1 MTDDVQPMSNEAAE
15 QPPYGVAAGV
25 ATAIFALYAFTI
37 APTTQF
43 WDTSEYIAAA
53 KVLGIPHP
61 PGSPLFVLLAN
72 VWGQLPLAPHYALR
86 INLFAAFTS
95 ALASGF
101 LFLVADRFLRSV
113 IADRWP
119 RFAAAFA
126 GVLVGA
132 TTFTVWN
139 QSVVNAKVYTV
150 SLFFIAFVFW
160 LVVRWADLPRGPA
173 RDKILLL
180 IGYML
185 VLTSTNHMMGVLVAP
200 AVLVYVALSDWRD
213 MTRPWVIALAV
224 FSGLAIT
231 GKWTAIV
238 SGSSDWRVLS
248 VIAIVGTL
256 AYAAWRDPKEYARPL
271 LYAAIG
277 AAVVG
282 ISLNFVFLPLRAAAF
297 PPINEGE
304 PTTWDALLAV
314 LTREQYQKPP
324 LSVRMADFPSQLGNY
339 VQYFSWQ
346 FGHDWSVRARH
357 VAAAFFGLLA
367 LYGAFVQWT
376 RDRRAALAMI
386 GLMLTVTVVL
396 IYYLNFRY
404 GYSYRAGETLD
415 REVRERDYFFVIS
428 FQLLGLWVA
437 MGLGALYAQ
446 LQAVLRTRLDT
457 GPAWGA
463 ASSVLLIALIPFGGN
478 RLTAPRAGET
488 LARDFAIDLLQ
499 SVEPYAI
506 LITAGDNDLFPL
518 WYAQEVER
526 VRRDV
531 LVFNQSLM
539 NTEWHLRQL
548 IRREVEPFDL
558 VNAAPP
564 YTAFGDLPPEDPVL
578 DITVDGVDSLPLVW
592 DVPQRSVF
600 RVGSLEAVLE
610 AGRYS
615 RADLIT
621 LQLIRNNLGK
631 RPIYFART
639 TGGTADQL
647 GLTAYLLAEGFVR
660 RVKPEPVEE
669 TDSIF
674 GIAGIGWLDLDRTE
688 RLLFDVYHPE
698 SAARDRPRG
707 WVDGPSN
714 NILSLYYVTYGGYA
728 QIVSQ
733 LSDSTDT
740 DRLRLANVASEL
752 AGRMLEELNEG
763 G

>member
-1 MTDDVQPMSNEAAE
+1 MTDDVQPMTNEVGE
-15 QPPYGVAAGV
+15 RPPYGIAAVV

-61 PGSPLFVLLAN
+61 PGSPLFVLMAN
-72 VWGQLPLAPHYALR
+72 VWGQLPLATHYALR

-95 ALASGF
+95 AVASGF
-101 LFLVADRFLRSV
+101 LFLVAHRFLRPV
-113 IADRWP
+113 IADAWP
-119 RFAAAFA
+119 RCAAAFA

-150 SLFFIAFVFW
+150 SLFFIAVIFW
-160 LVVRWADLPRGPA
+160 LVVRWADLPRGLA

-180 IGYML
+180 IGYLL
-185 VLTSTNHMMGVLVAP
+185 VLTSTNHMMGVLVLP
-200 AVLVYVALSDWRD
+200 AVLTYVALTDWRD

-224 FSGLAIT
+224 FGGLAIT

-238 SGSSDWRVLS
+238 SGPTDWRTLS

-256 AYAAWRDPKEYARPL
+256 AYAAWRDPKEFARPL

-297 PPINEGE
+297 PAINEGE
-304 PTTWDALLAV
+304 PTTWDALLGV
-314 LTREQYQKPP
+314 LAREQYQKPP

-339 VQYFSWQ
+339 LQYFSWQ
-346 FGHDWSVRARH
+346 FGHDWSVRAGRI
-357 VAAAFFGLLA
+357 VAAFFGMLA
-367 LYGAFVQWT
+367 LYGVVVQWM

-404 GYSYRAGETLD
+404 GYSYRPGEALD

-446 LQAVLRTRLDT
+446 LQTVLRTRLDA
-457 GPAWGA
+457 PVAWIG
-463 ASSVLLIALIPFGGN
+463 ASSVLLVALIPLGGN
-478 RLTAPRAGET
+478 TLTAPRAGET
-488 LARDFAIDLLQ
+488 LARDFAVDLLQ

-518 WYAQEVER
+518 WYAQEVEH

-548 IRREVEPFDL
+548 IRREVEPFDI

-564 YTAFGDLPPEDPVL
+564 YREF
-578 DITVDGVDSLPLVW
+578 DGSEVNALPLVW
-592 DVPQRSVF
+592 PVAQRSVF

-610 AGRYS
+610 PGRYS

-621 LQLIRNNLGK
+621 LELIRNNLGK
-631 RPIYFART
+631 RPVYFART

-647 GLTAYLLAEGFVR
+647 GLTAHLLAEGFVR
-660 RVKPEPVEE
+660 RLKPEPVEE
-669 TDSIF
+669 SDNIF
-674 GIAGIGWLDLDRTE
+674 RIAGIGWLDLDRTE

-728 QIVSQ
+728 QIVQQ
-733 LSDSTDT
+733 LSDSVATE
-740 DRLRLANVASEL
+740 RLRLATVATDL
-752 AGRMLEELNEG
+752 AGRMLNQLNG
-763 G
+763 GRVGR